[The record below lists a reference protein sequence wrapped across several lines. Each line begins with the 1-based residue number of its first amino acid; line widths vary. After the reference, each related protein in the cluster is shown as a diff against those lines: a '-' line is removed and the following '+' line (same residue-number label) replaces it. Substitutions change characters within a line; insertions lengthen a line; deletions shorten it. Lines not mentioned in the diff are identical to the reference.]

1 MDYARAICKEYKDLR
16 KSLEDGKISKYEVAN
31 LVLDCSAL
39 IEAKKANQKS
49 LRAELEYAK
58 DAVEQEIIRSAL
70 RKQQHEQS
78 ELEEFILSLSISE
91 ALNNISEKENN
102 IIHFRKK

>member
-1 MDYARAICKEYKDLR
+1 MDYARAICKEYKDLI

-58 DAVEQEIIRSAL
+58 DAEKQEIIQSAL

-78 ELEEFILSLSISE
+78 ELENLILSLSISE
-91 ALNNISEKENN
+91 ALNNISKKENN

>member
-1 MDYARAICKEYKDLR
+1 MDYARAISKEYKDLR

-49 LRAELEYAK
+49 LKSELKYTK
-58 DAVEQEIIRSAL
+58 DAEEQEIIRSAL
-70 RKQQHEQS
+70 RKQQQEQS
-78 ELEEFILSLSISE
+78 DLEEFVLSLSITETLHDTSK
-91 ALNNISEKENN
+91 KENN

>member
-1 MDYARAICKEYKDLR
+1 MDYARAISKEYKDLR

-49 LRAELEYAK
+49 LMAELEFAK
-58 DAVEQEIIRSAL
+58 DAKEQEIIQSAL
-70 RKQQHEQS
+70 RKQQHEQL
-78 ELEEFILSLSISE
+78 ELEEFILSLSITE
-91 ALNNISEKENN
+91 ALKNTSEKENN

>member
-1 MDYARAICKEYKDLR
+1 MNYARAIYKDLR

-31 LVLDCSAL
+31 IVLDCSAL

-49 LRAELEYAK
+49 LRAELKYAK